1 MDINSKIKIIYRY
14 LAIAKGSKLFILR
27 VDLVMMR
34 YALVAMRIYRVVQT
48 GANTQLGGANIG
60 SIKEVYQ
67 RLSSPSGNTKPAL
80 LATVTHR

>member
-1 MDINSKIKIIYRY
+1 
-14 LAIAKGSKLFILR
+14 
-27 VDLVMMR
+27 MR
-34 YALVAMRIYRVVQT
+34 YALVVISRYRVVQT
-48 GANTQLGGANIG
+48 GANTQLGGANLV